1 MPLGFETTGFGGHQ
15 VTPDRGL
22 SKNTK
27 PRVLKV
33 QFGDGYE
40 QRIAE
45 GINSLDETY
54 AVSYSNRPK
63 EEVDDIMAFLDNK
76 KGVTAFTYTIPD
88 SNNTPGLE
96 TSIKVV
102 CDAYSATYVSDATY
116 SLSATFRRVYEP

>member
-1 MPLGFETTGFGGHQ
+1 MKLLKQ
-15 VTPDRGL
+15 L
-22 SKNTK
+22 KQ
-27 PRVLKV
+27 VLKV